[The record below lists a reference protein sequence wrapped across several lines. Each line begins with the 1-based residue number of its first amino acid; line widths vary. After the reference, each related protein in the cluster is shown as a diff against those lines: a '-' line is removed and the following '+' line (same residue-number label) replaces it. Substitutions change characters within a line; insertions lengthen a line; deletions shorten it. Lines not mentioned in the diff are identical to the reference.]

1 MKISEIFESLQ
12 GEGKYAGSPAL
23 FIRLSGCTRNCS
35 FCDTKYHSNGQEY
48 SLSEVIK
55 IIKKSDKKIIIW
67 TGGEPL
73 IQIKEIL
80 KVIRFTKDKLHHM
93 ETNGDLLKESYFR
106 HFDYICISPKD
117 IATARSIVRMLKS
130 QNKSKFD
137 VKIVTDL
144 DLNKNLI
151 EYATML
157 LPLTTYTSQD
167 ESIKRKVWEY
177 CVKKNLIYSP
187 RLHNDLWG
195 KTRSR

>member
-12 GEGKYAGSPAL
+12 GEGKYAGNPAL

-48 SLSEVIK
+48 GLSEVIK
-55 IIKKSDKKIIIW
+55 TIKKSDKKIIIW

-80 KVIRFTKDKLHHM
+80 KVIEFTKDRLHHM
-93 ETNGDLLKESYFR
+93 ETNGDLLKDSYFR
-106 HFDYICISPKD
+106 HLDYICISPKD
-117 IATARSIVRMLKS
+117 IATARNVIGILNS
-130 QNKSKFD
+130 QNKNKFD
-137 VKIVTDL
+137 VKVVTDL
-144 DLNKNLI
+144 NLNKNLI
-151 EYATML
+151 KYATML
-157 LPLTTYTSQD
+157 LPLTTYTSKD

-177 CVKKNLIYSP
+177 CVKNNLVYSP

-195 KTRSR
+195 KTRNR